1 MNRIV
6 WSPQAIDDLESL
18 RAYIGRDSPSAAN
31 RVALKIVNTVE
42 TLLPGNPEIGRQGRV
57 AGTRELVISGTP
69 FIVPY
74 RADLDAIQI
83 LRVYHGAR
91 KWPDHF

>member
-6 WSPQAIDDLESL
+6 WSPLAVDDLESL
-18 RAYIGRDSPSAAN
+18 RDYIARDSPAAAH

-42 TLLPGNPEIGRQGRV
+42 TLLPENPGIGRLGRV
-57 AGTRELVISGTP
+57 SGTRELVIGGTP

-74 RADLDAIQI
+74 RAVGGDIHV
-83 LRVYHGAR
+83 LRVYHAAR
-91 KWPDHF
+91 KWPDRF